1 MHLQIQSGLEY
12 VSVQEQDQNEDSENN
27 EGKKLTML
35 RKCCKLLNKVKLY
48 TKILALFQN
57 GDISAVVSKK
67 GSSET
72 RNSVMKCCVV
82 CAVARAL
89 L

>member
-1 MHLQIQSGLEY
+1 
-12 VSVQEQDQNEDSENN
+12 
-27 EGKKLTML
+27 ML
-35 RKCCKLLNKVKLY
+35 RKCYKLLSKVKLY
-48 TKILALFQN
+48 INILALFKN

-72 RNSVMKCCVV
+72 SNGVMKCHIV

>member
-35 RKCCKLLNKVKLY
+35 RKCYKLLSKVKLY
-48 TKILALFQN
+48 TNILALFQN
-57 GDISAVVSKK
+57 GDISAVVSVK
-67 GSSET
+67 SN
-72 RNSVMKCCVV
+72 R
-82 CAVARAL
+82 
-89 L
+89 